1 MKNQVLTIEQMQHLE
16 ELGVDTSKASMAFIK
31 LPNTENFEEY
41 PVSNNERIFEYIVAI
56 KYVPTFTLQDVLEL
70 LTNVRYNSV
79 GFPVL
84 IFDYVFSFK
93 YWQTT
98 LRNPSGFLFPDCK
111 NGNPI
116 EAAYQALVWCAENDY
131 LKGGKDE

>member
-1 MKNQVLTIEQMQHLE
+1 MKNQVLTIEQMQYLE
-16 ELGVDTSKASMAFIK
+16 ELGVDMSKASMAFIK
-31 LPNTENFEEY
+31 LPSVGKFEDD
-41 PVSNNERIFEYIVAI
+41 PVSNSERIFEYIVAM
-56 KYVPTFTLQDVLEL
+56 KYIPTFTLQDILEL

-93 YWQTT
+93 YWQIT
-98 LRNPSGFLFPDCK
+98 LRNPCDFDFPECK

-116 EAAYQALVWCAENDY
+116 EAAYQALVWCAQNGY
-131 LKGGKDE
+131 FKGGGK